1 MANRKAFIVDSDT
14 PRKKFEFSGS
24 FKRSFDALINVY
36 ADALANLNK
45 VASGKSIKSEYGVCS
60 CDYKLRYVTPNDVS
74 TYVSNLIKGLE
85 SGMFHDRVGD
95 VELFT
100 VASVKRFIE
109 DNGCP
114 AFETS
119 SVLDKAHNYV
129 NPKEQTLHDLACI
142 CENDIG
148 EIAIYSRGEM
158 LKRLELMKDDIKK
171 INDIHFTANMKKIV
185 SAMPDVLEKSGTMI
199 VENGAYRLTFGTFLE
214 EFLLFVCTLNIIAVL
229 QLIGYAKP
237 TVEYTA
243 KPKNDYSDDL
253 VTECC
258 LINTT
263 DYMVRNRLPFNC
275 NMRDIVLQDVT
286 PDFKDVHDAMHFIMK
301 DPRSPI
307 SVLVN
312 KYATKEANREAD
324 SCFLGRMFIGAN
336 HRHWVDGYY
345 KKDGSQTED
354 PAKVNG
360 FDTHVNWLDT
370 IAFGN
375 NYLDGNYRRDAVGNN
390 HVNPVMNTLDMVYRV
405 FGGCELKT
413 NEDIANNILRVAG
426 AMRSIVHEYRDGE
439 PIVNYELT
447 KDVLT
452 LLGDI
457 LTRNMLR
464 LYYNNTRVFS
474 YEDNMP
480 DAAAPGFVC
489 MESFVMEAGE
499 QNNTSGNNTNNN
511 ANGGNTNNANANGQ
525 KSGVT
530 FTNNQG
536 QNLQGNKTNVS
547 GFIQKLLDWI
557 TNQLAK
563 FSGNFEKK
571 YKSYIDYVNKNKA
584 VNDQI
589 AKAISE
595 GSFIPNLNNIPD
607 YKLSLDRFK
616 KCMSKD
622 EVGRLLDV
630 NVTKEFEPNAYAL
643 KFLGIDDSI
652 IKEIQ
657 SSQQQSNNVKDKS
670 NAAVEAVTNYFLS
683 GKTKVDMINGKLD
696 TNKWKEICDDLLNC
710 SDFVKQA
717 TATLSSAATAAGE
730 AVKAKLA
737 EAESK
742 NDGNTTARCDA
753 VSKSIKTA
761 TDVYERNILIALGS
775 KFFASRYNL
784 YREIVSGFSQ
794 QNNNNNNNNGNT
806 DSGQQTQSEQP
817 TDMNA

>member
-1 MANRKAFIVDSDT
+1 MARKAFIVNSDK
-14 PRKKFEFSGS
+14 PQKKRFEFSGS

-45 VASGKSIKSEYGVCS
+45 VASGKSLKSEYGVCS

-74 TYVSNLIKGLE
+74 TYISNLIKGLE
-85 SGMFHDRVGD
+85 TGLFHDRIGD

-100 VASVKRFIE
+100 VSSVKRFIE

-129 NPKEQTLHDLACI
+129 NPKEHTLNDLARI

-148 EIAIYSRGEM
+148 EISIYSRGEM
-158 LKRLELMKDDIKK
+158 LKRIELMKDDIKK
-171 INDIHFTANMKKIV
+171 MNDIHFTANMKKVV
-185 SAMPDVLEKSGTMI
+185 SALPDVLEKSGTMI
-199 VENGAYRLTFGTFLE
+199 VENGAYCLTFGTFLE
-214 EFLLFVCTLNIIAVL
+214 EFLLFVCTLNTIAVL

-237 TVEYTA
+237 TVEYTT
-243 KPKNDYSDDL
+243 KPKNEYSGDL
-253 VTECC
+253 ITECC

-275 NMRDIVLQDVT
+275 NMRDVVLQDVT

-354 PAKVNG
+354 PTKVNG
-360 FDTHVNWLDT
+360 FDTHVDWLDT

-390 HVNPVMNTLDMVYRV
+390 HVNPIMNTLDMVYRV

-426 AMRSIVHEYRDGE
+426 AIRSIVHEYRDGE

-464 LYYNNTRVFS
+464 LYYNNTRVLT

-489 MESFVMEAGE
+489 MESFVMEDGE
-499 QNNTSGNNTNNN
+499 QNASNN
-511 ANGGNTNNANANGQ
+511 GNTNSTKQ
-525 KSGVT
+525 SVT
-530 FTNNQG
+530 FTNGQG
-536 QNLQGNKTNVS
+536 QQLQGNKMSVS
-547 GFIQKLLDWI
+547 GMLQSILNWL

-571 YKSYIDYVNKNKA
+571 YKSYIEYVSKNKET
-584 VNDQI
+584 NDRI
-589 AKAISE
+589 AKAINDKT
-595 GSFIPNLNNIPD
+595 FIPNLSNIPD
-607 YKLSLDRFK
+607 YNLSLDRFK
-616 KCMSKD
+616 GCLTDDVVNK
-622 EVGRLLDV
+622 LLDI
-630 NVTKEFEPNAYAL
+630 NTTKDYDVTTGTL
-643 KFLGIDDSI
+643 QLLGISGDI

-657 SSQQQSNNVKDKS
+657 NSQQQSGNDKAKAKS
-670 NAAVEAVTNYFLS
+670 NVDIVTTYFLT
-683 GKTKVDMINGKLD
+683 GKTKVNMINGPLD
-696 TNKWKEICDDLLNC
+696 AKKWNEICSDLEQC
-710 SDFVKQA
+710 SEFVKQA
-717 TATLSSAATAAGE
+717 TEVFANSAKKAGE
-730 AVKAKLA
+730 TIRNKTN
-737 EAESK
+737 ESSS
-742 NDGNTTARCDA
+742 NNNENASARCSA
-753 VSKSIKTA
+753 VANSFKSA
-761 TDVYERNILIALGS
+761 TTDYERAILIALGS

-784 YREIVSGFSQ
+784 YRDILNGFNQ
-794 QNNNNNNNNGNT
+794 QNNSTSTETNNTGQSTENNNT
-806 DSGQQTQSEQP
+806 V
-817 TDMNA
+817 